1 MALLPV
7 MKADSCFHFP
17 SHQAKLTN
25 SLVKQTYLW
34 SVWLYERCV
43 CSSSGY
49 GGNTVKGI
57 ERRTGAKV
65 DVLAKAAE
73 NSMVVIR
80 GRSEECQVQSC

>member
-1 MALLPV
+1 M
-7 MKADSCFHFP
+7 
-17 SHQAKLTN
+17 
-25 SLVKQTYLW
+25 
-34 SVWLYERCV
+34 
-43 CSSSGY
+43 SSGY

-80 GRSEECQVQSC
+80 GRLEECQVQSC